1 MGGIILGQKVVLS
14 KLEGSNQYSFSTFFN
29 SVERFDYFIRSL
41 SAFLLYSASDL
52 KLTWTIPVK
61 NLLFSFPH
69 LSGEGGKELRIDEP
83 GKKI

>member
-1 MGGIILGQKVVLS
+1 MGRIILGQEVILS
-14 KLEGSNQYSFSTFFN
+14 KLGDSNQYSFSTFFN
-29 SVERFDYFIRSL
+29 SVERSDYFIRSL

-52 KLTWTIPVK
+52 KVIWTIPVK

-69 LSGEGGKELRIDEP
+69 LSGEGDKELLIDEP